1 MSLEQVFFLSQIIAS
16 VAVVASLI
24 FVGYQIKENTLALQR
39 NEHNSTME
47 QWTVIRQAIATNR
60 DVAELMSVGLSGE
73 RRLDTVD
80 TLRLDQ
86 MLQEV
91 GWAAFH
97 IWDRTQRGIFPQ
109 GTFEATGGS
118 MFAVLLRTQRG
129 GEWWR
134 SDRSIGFLPGFRR
147 DVDAMLTQSKSTP
160 AESTRTP
167 VSSATPV
174 SETFD

>member
-1 MSLEQVFFLSQIIAS
+1 MSLEQVFFLSQIVAS
-16 VAVVASLI
+16 VAVVGSLI

-47 QWTVIRQAIATNR
+47 QWTVIRQAIVTHR

-80 TLRLDQ
+80 SLRLDQ

-97 IWDRTQRGIFPQ
+97 IWDRTQRGIFPK

-118 MFAVLLRTQRG
+118 MFAVLLRTPRG

-134 SDRSIGFLPGFRR
+134 GDRSIGFLPAFRA
-147 DVDAMLTQSKSTP
+147 DVDALLTPGKPTP
-160 AESTRTP
+160 GGAARAS
-167 VSSATPV
+167 VSSAAPV
-174 SETFD
+174 SESFD